1 MDERFSRSVALIG
14 QAAADKLKKSKVIV
28 FGAGGVGGYVIE
40 GLARGGVGRI
50 DVVDPDRIELSNFNR
65 QILATE
71 ENLGKYKA
79 DAAVSRVASIN
90 PEAECRAVKT
100 FYLPE
105 NADEINLAEYD
116 YVVDAVDTVAAKT
129 ELAVRCFKKG
139 INLISCMGT
148 GNKLDPSAFRIADI
162 FDTKVCPLCKAMRKT
177 LKERNVT
184 KLKVLYSEEKPVV
197 SVRPPAS
204 ISFCPAVAG
213 MTIAACVMREL
224 VLNNN

>member
-1 MDERFSRSVALIG
+1 MDERFSRTVALIG
-14 QAAADKLKKSKVIV
+14 QAAADKLKNSKVIV

-40 GLARGGVGRI
+40 GLARSGVGLI

-71 ENLGKYKA
+71 KNSGKNKA
-79 DAAVSRVASIN
+79 DAAAERIAEIN
-90 PEAECRAVKT
+90 PDARCRAIKM

-105 NADEINLAEYD
+105 NADEINLADYD

-129 ELAVRCFKKG
+129 ELAARCFSKG
-139 INLISCMGT
+139 IKLISCMGT

-162 FDTKVCPLCKAMRKT
+162 YDTKVCPLCKAMRKT
-177 LKERNVT
+177 LKDRGVGR
-184 KLKVLYSEEKPVV
+184 LKVLYSEEKPVV

-213 MTIAACVMREL
+213 MMIAACVVKEL
-224 VLNNN
+224 AFFDD